1 VELLRARGTALTQ
14 KAQAKDRVIVELREG
29 SKILEDQLRLMDAK
43 YVELRSK
50 LDYSRARAAREV
62 GAARKAAS
70 TLRMKWTALS
80 SDCGVPGLAGT
91 LLDEVE
97 LPQALQQQ
105 QQQQQQQY
113 QSSSSRSS
121 TANGVSPPL
130 PGPTSPVTGPGTGV
144 QRRRPTASQQQQQQ
158 QQQLQQQQQ
167 GGQLLLSSPQQWA
180 TPAAQLGSAGSSSSA
195 VMQQGSLFA
204 GKLKAG
210 AIQMYS

>member
-1 VELLRARGTALTQ
+1 
-14 KAQAKDRVIVELREG
+14 
-29 SKILEDQLRLMDAK
+29 MDAK

-105 QQQQQQQY
+105 QQQQQQQQY
-113 QSSSSRSS
+113 LSNSSSSRSS

-144 QRRRPTASQQQQQQ
+144 QRRRPTALQQQQV
-158 QQQLQQQQQ
+158 QQLQQ
-167 GGQLLLSSPQQWA
+167 GGSALLLSSPQQWA
-180 TPAAQLGSAGSSSSA
+180 APAGQQLGSAGSSNSV